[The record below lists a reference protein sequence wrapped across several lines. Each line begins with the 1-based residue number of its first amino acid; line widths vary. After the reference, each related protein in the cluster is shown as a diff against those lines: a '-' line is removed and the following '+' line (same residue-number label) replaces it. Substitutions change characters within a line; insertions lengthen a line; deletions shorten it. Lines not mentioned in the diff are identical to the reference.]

1 MAPLATAELDAIQ
14 QLLLACG
21 QQARQAA
28 TQVFEVFEKGQ
39 DDYVTSV
46 DRALDQQL
54 FQGFSRW
61 FPQDGIIT
69 EENVASQSAFDQR
82 HKRLWLIDPIDGTDN
97 FIKQGRFYAI
107 MVGLLQQSRP
117 QAGWIYAP
125 ALDRLYWGGPDW
137 GLFQA
142 EAGNSYPL
150 KPQPPEDTLRCDRI
164 LLGDKDRRRF
174 GDAIARHSAALPW
187 DAVGSFGLKVLAVM
201 QGKASLYLYL
211 NGRVKLWDTTGPLA
225 LATTAGL
232 TCCDLAGNPIRFD
245 GNAVDQ
251 QTLTHHQAILI
262 GWPRRVDVL
271 RPQIKRAVAEVLAT
285 ETPVT

>member
-14 QLLLACG
+14 QLLLRCG

-54 FQGFSRW
+54 FDGFSRW

-69 EENVASQSAFDQR
+69 EENITSQAVFDR
-82 HKRLWLIDPIDGTDN
+82 PHERFWLIDPIDGTDN
-97 FIKQGRFYAI
+97 FIRQGRYYAI
-107 MVGLLQQSRP
+107 MVGLLQQSCPR
-117 QAGWIYAP
+117 AGWIYAP
-125 ALDRLYWGGPDW
+125 ALDRLYWGGPGW

-142 EAGNSYPL
+142 ESGTTYPL
-150 KPQPPEDTLRCDRI
+150 IPQSPKGDSRCDRI
-164 LLGDKDRRRF
+164 LLGDKDQRRF
-174 GDAIARHSAALPW
+174 GDAIARHSATLPW
-187 DAVGSFGLKVLAVM
+187 DAVGSFGLKVLAII
-201 QGKASLYLYL
+201 QGNASLYLYL

-225 LATTAGL
+225 LAAAAGL

-245 GNAVDQ
+245 DDAIDQ
-251 QTLTHHQAILI
+251 QTLTHRQAILV
-262 GWPRRVDVL
+262 GWPQRVEAL

-285 ETPVT
+285 ETLIP